1 MARHQVN
8 AEDEDLLLELGED
21 LSLAEKPSRTAREE
35 RIIAGFEDIER
46 FVETHGRLP
55 QHGADKD
62 IFERLYAVRL
72 EAIRGSAECCAVLAE
87 HDRLGLLRE
96 NATRVAPPEDVMEDA
111 ALLAELGVSADEQDL
126 TALTHVRPRAEIRA
140 AEEIAQHTPCEDFEK
155 FKPLFERIAQEI
167 VSGTRR
173 TRQIRKEAGFLKSR
187 IKVGDFFILYGQTI
201 YIAEIGKPM
210 KGSNDAMDARLRVIY
225 SNGTESNL
233 LLDSLRR
240 GLYKDESSRI
250 VSEPSVGPLFSDNHE
265 DGDTESGTVYVLR
278 SLSDHPFVQE
288 HRNVIH
294 KIGVT
299 GGDLQRRIAGAR
311 LDPTFLMADVEIV
324 ATYQLSNINRVKLEN
339 LMHRFFETARLDIT
353 IKDRFGNPVVP
364 REWFIAPLSVI
375 DEAVSKIRDG
385 SIVNSFYDAAA
396 GEIAERVAD

>member
-1 MARHQVN
+1 MAKHSVT
-8 AEDEDLLLELGED
+8 ADDEDLLLELGVD
-21 LSLAEKPSRTAREE
+21 LSQPEQPARTAREE

-46 FVETHGRLP
+46 FVQEHGRLP
-55 QHGADKD
+55 QHGEDKD

-72 EAIRGSAECCAVLAE
+72 EAIRNSSECRAVLAGN
-87 HDRLGLLRE
+87 DRFGVLQQ
-96 NATRVAPPEDVMEDA
+96 ATVPPEAPAEAIDDE
-111 ALLAELGVSADEQDL
+111 ALLAELGVLAVPGHDI
-126 TALTHVRPRAEIRA
+126 TTLTHVKSRAEVRA
-140 AEEIAQHTPCEDFEK
+140 AEDIAQRTPCEDFEA
-155 FKPLFERIAQEI
+155 FKPLFHSVQEDLRQGIRQTRPFRHDAQ
-167 VSGTRR
+167 
-173 TRQIRKEAGFLKSR
+173 
-187 IKVGDFFILYGQTI
+187 IKQGQFFILGGQKV
-201 YIAEIGKPM
+201 YVADMGEEFKAPNG
-210 KGSNDAMDARLRVIY
+210 DLDARLRAVY
-225 SNGTESNL
+225 DNGTESNI
-233 LLDSLRR
+233 LRR
-240 GLYKDESSRI
+240 SLQRALHKDAAGRRI
-250 VSEPSVGPLFSDNHE
+250 TDPSVGPLFSDTHE
-265 DGDTESGTVYVLR
+265 DGDMESGTIYVLR

-324 ATYQLSNINRVKLEN
+324 ATYQLSNISRVKLEN
-339 LMHRFFETARLDIT
+339 LIHRFFETAKLDIA

-375 DEAVSKIRDG
+375 DAAVSKIRDE

>member
-35 RIIAGFEDIER
+35 RIIGGFEDIER

-55 QHGADKD
+55 QHGEDKD

-72 EAIRGSAECCAVLAE
+72 EAIRGSAECCAVLVGN
-87 HDRLGLLRE
+87 DRFGLLE
-96 NATRVAPPEDVMEDA
+96 QTLTPPDEPAEAIDDE
-111 ALLAELGVSADEQDL
+111 ALLAELGVSADEEDL

-140 AEEIAQHTPCEDFEK
+140 AEEIAQRTPCEDFEI
-155 FKPLFERIAQEI
+155 FKPLFQNVQEDLRQGIRQTRPFRHDAQ
-167 VSGTRR
+167 
-173 TRQIRKEAGFLKSR
+173 
-187 IKVGDFFILYGQTI
+187 IKQGQFFILGGQKV
-201 YIAEIGKPM
+201 YVADMGEEFKAPNG
-210 KGSNDAMDARLRVIY
+210 DLDARLRAVY
-225 SNGTESNL
+225 DNGTESNI
-233 LLDSLRR
+233 LRR
-240 GLYKDESSRI
+240 SLQRALHKDAAGRRI
-250 VSEPSVGPLFSDNHE
+250 TDPSVGPLFSDTHE
-265 DGDTESGTVYVLR
+265 DGDMESGTIYVLR

-288 HRNVIH
+288 HRNIIH

-339 LMHRFFETARLDIT
+339 LIHRFFETAKLEIAIT
-353 IKDRFGNPVVP
+353 DRFGRPVVP
-364 REWFIAPLSVI
+364 REWFIAPVSVI
-375 DEAVSKIRDG
+375 DAAVSKIRDG